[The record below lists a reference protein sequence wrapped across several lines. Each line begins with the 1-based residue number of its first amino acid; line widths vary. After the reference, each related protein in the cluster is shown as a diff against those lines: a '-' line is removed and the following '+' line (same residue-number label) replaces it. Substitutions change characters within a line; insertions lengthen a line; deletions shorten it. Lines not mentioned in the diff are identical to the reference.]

1 MKGTMRSVVA
11 ATAYVVLYALSIA
24 RLASAPGFDTGES
37 LAVFLIFGIG
47 FSIAAW
53 VSTIGVEPAAI
64 EVRAPKRE
72 FVAVVIY
79 LALFAVLV
87 LGWGLSAL
95 KESVAVEPQQS
106 IAILVLKLATMVALP
121 ALLLKA
127 FGYELRDLFRLRP
140 LGKAGWRAAIIM
152 TVLLFLLQALLGRG
166 IPNIKALQ
174 APASLILMMA
184 PIALI
189 WFVFEA
195 GLTEEFL
202 FRVLLQTRASA
213 WLRSETAGIVV
224 MATLFG
230 LAHAPGYVLRGQ
242 HLMEGM
248 QQAPDILT
256 AAAYSIAV
264 VSPIGLMFGV
274 LWKRTRNLWLL
285 VFLHG
290 WTDLLPN
297 LPRFIKTWT
306 WTF

>member
-1 MKGTMRSVVA
+1 MKGTMRSIVA
-11 ATAYVVLYALSIA
+11 AAAYVLLYALSIA

-37 LAVFLIFGIG
+37 LAVFFI

-53 VSTIGVEPAAI
+53 VSTIGVEPAQI
-64 EVRAPKRE
+64 EVRTPQRE

-79 LALFAVLV
+79 LALFAVFV

-95 KESVAVEPQQS
+95 KQTVTLEPQQS
-106 IAILVLKLATMVALP
+106 IAILTLKLVTMVALP

-127 FGYELRDLFRLRP
+127 FGYGLRDLFRLRP
-140 LGKAGWRAAIIM
+140 LDKAGWRAAIIM
-152 TVLLFLLQALLGRG
+152 TVLLFILQALLGRG
-166 IPNIKALQ
+166 IPNMKALQ

-189 WFVFEA
+189 WFMFEA

-256 AAAYSIAV
+256 AVAYSIAV

-297 LPRFIKTWT
+297 LPRFIQTWSGS
-306 WTF
+306 F